1 MIDDPLMQQLL
12 EGFVDE
18 GREICDRVTKN
29 LLELEKLPAID
40 PAAFDEL
47 ARGLHTMKGS
57 AATLGLDELAD
68 LAHKMEDAAL
78 PLRGVT
84 GPFPMALADGLLR
97 TVDLWMSHL
106 KASAVGN
113 DLPDLKPS
121 FELMKSLAPAAA
133 PEQDAGEAAPG
144 EIRPLA
150 LEERTDPREPAADSP
165 AAPTPVVAASAHAE
179 VVELERS
186 DPEQSDPTPE
196 KKQDDGSWRVN
207 TRQVIGLLDEVERLR
222 ELRLRVEERRRD
234 LERGL
239 AQLSRLGML
248 AETAEARS
256 LLMGVSRAL
265 SADGEEA
272 ADIVTS
278 MEEGLKAITTVPV
291 RTVLEPLRRAVRDL
305 CKQTGKQ
312 ARLSVVGAEV
322 SLDRRVLESLRGPL
336 VHLVR
341 NAVDHGM
348 ELPDVREK
356 RGKHREGALVIRVE
370 QQGNMLFIEVSDD
383 GSGLDLARVREVAV
397 QRKLALPDEIAT
409 MQPAQLSQLIFR
421 PGFSTRTEVTEVSG
435 RGVGLDVVQRQ
446 IEALRGHVEVLS
458 VAGQGTRFILSL
470 PTGLGSSPVLVVR
483 CGEHVLGIPMIA
495 VESSR
500 PARTRELRIG
510 RNKVQLEH
518 REQLLPLLDLGAV
531 MGLRQAEVPTDG
543 QPVLVLHSQGK
554 RIALTVDE
562 VVADRELN
570 IRPLPVEVRD
580 LAAYQGAATM
590 ARGELV
596 LIVRADWLVLGDKRA
611 GSDGVGVT
619 RRALV
624 VDDSLTARALHRTAL
639 ESGGYLV
646 HTASN
651 ARQALELLKHSAY
664 DAMVSDIG
672 MEEMD
677 GYELTQAVRLRAEV
691 DAMPV
696 ILVSARDSGKDRE
709 RGLAVGAD
717 GFLSKKDC
725 ASGRLLSEVAAAI
738 ARRKGASA

>member
-1 MIDDPLMQQLL
+1 VIDDPLMQQLL

-40 PAAFDEL
+40 ESIFDDL
-47 ARGLHTMKGS
+47 ARSLHTMKGS
-57 AATLGLDELAD
+57 SATLGLDELSD

-84 GPFPMALADGLLR
+84 GPFPVALADGLLR
-97 TVDLWMSHL
+97 TVDLWFAHL
-106 KASAVGN
+106 KASAAGSE
-113 DLPDLKPS
+113 LPDLKLS
-121 FELMKSLAPAAA
+121 FELMKSLAPVRL
-133 PEQDAGEAAPG
+133 EGDEDDAQNG
-144 EIRPLA
+144 EIKPLS
-150 LEERTDPREPAADSP
+150 LEEKTG
-165 AAPTPVVAASAHAE
+165 PVGAIALGAHGVAT
-179 VVELERS
+179 VLDVERS
-186 DPEQSDPTPE
+186 DPEQSDPTE
-196 KKQDDGSWRVN
+196 AKQDDGSWRVA
-207 TRQVIGLLDEVERLR
+207 TRQVLGLLDEVERLR

-234 LERGL
+234 LEKAL
-239 AQLSRLGML
+239 AQLSRMGMQ
-248 AETAEARS
+248 AETAEARA

-265 SADGEEA
+265 GADGEEA

-278 MEEGLKAITTVPV
+278 MEEGLKSITTVPV

-312 ARLSVVGAEV
+312 VRLSVVGAEV

-348 ELPDVREK
+348 ELPEVREK

-383 GSGLDLARVREVAV
+383 GAGLDLARVREVAV
-397 QRKLALPDEIAT
+397 QRGLAQPDEIAA

-421 PGFSTRTEVTEVSG
+421 PGFSTRTAVTEVSG

-458 VAGQGTRFILSL
+458 VTGQGTRFILSL

-483 CGEHVLGIPMIA
+483 CGEHMLGIPMIA
-495 VESSR
+495 IESSR
-500 PARTRELRIG
+500 PARTRELRVG

-543 QPVLVLHSQGK
+543 QPVLVLQSQG
-554 RIALTVDE
+554 RRVALTVDE

-580 LAAYQGAATM
+580 IAAYQGAATM

-611 GSDGVGVT
+611 GADGVGVT

-677 GYELTQAVRLRAEV
+677 GYELTEAVRLRPEV
-691 DAMPV
+691 DSMPV

-725 ASGRLLSEVAAAI
+725 ASGRLLSEVASAI

>member
-1 MIDDPLMQQLL
+1 MQQLL

-18 GREICDRVTKN
+18 GTEICERATKN
-29 LLELEKLPAID
+29 LLELEKQPSMDAGT
-40 PAAFDEL
+40 FDDL
-47 ARGLHTMKGS
+47 ARGLHTLKGS

-78 PLRGVT
+78 PLRGLT

-97 TVDLWMSHL
+97 TVDLWLAHL
-106 KASAVGN
+106 KASAVGSE
-113 DLPDLKPS
+113 LPDLKPS
-121 FELMKSLAPAAA
+121 FALMESLAGASPQSGEEGAQPGDAQPPA
-133 PEQDAGEAAPG
+133 PEENAGTAPAVAPG
-144 EIRPLA
+144 GRAMVL
-150 LEERTDPREPAADSP
+150 D
-165 AAPTPVVAASAHAE
+165 V
-179 VVELERS
+179 ERS
-186 DPEQSDPTPE
+186 DPEQSDPTE
-196 KKQDDGSWRVN
+196 AKGDDGSWRVA

-234 LERGL
+234 LERAL
-239 AQLSRLGML
+239 VQLSRLGMQS
-248 AETAEARS
+248 ETAESRA

-265 SADGEEA
+265 SSDGEEA
-272 ADIVTS
+272 ADIVTA
-278 MEEGLKAITTVPV
+278 MEEALKSITTVPV

-305 CKQTGKQ
+305 CKQTGKLV
-312 ARLSVVGAEV
+312 RLSVVGAEV

-348 ELPDVREK
+348 EAPEVREA

-383 GSGLDLARVREVAV
+383 GAGLDLARVREVAV
-397 QRKLALPDEIAT
+397 QRGLALPEEIAA

-421 PGFSTRTEVTEVSG
+421 PGFSTRTAVTEVSG

-458 VAGQGTRFILSL
+458 VSGQGTRFILSL

-518 REQLLPLLDLGAV
+518 REQLLPVLDLGAV

-543 QPVLVLHSQGK
+543 QPVLVLQSQG
-554 RIALTVDE
+554 RRVALTVDE

-580 LAAYQGAATM
+580 IAAYQGAATM

-611 GSDGVGVT
+611 GADGVGVT

-677 GYELTQAVRLRAEV
+677 GYELTQAVRLRHEV
-691 DAMPV
+691 DGMPV

>member
-1 MIDDPLMQQLL
+1 
-12 EGFVDE
+12 
-18 GREICDRVTKN
+18 
-29 LLELEKLPAID
+29 
-40 PAAFDEL
+40 
-47 ARGLHTMKGS
+47 
-57 AATLGLDELAD
+57 
-68 LAHKMEDAAL
+68 
-78 PLRGVT
+78 
-84 GPFPMALADGLLR
+84 
-97 TVDLWMSHL
+97 VDLWLAHL
-106 KASAVGN
+106 KASAAGSE
-113 DLPDLKPS
+113 LPDLKPS
-121 FELMKSLAPAAA
+121 FELMKSLAPAS
-133 PEQDAGEAAPG
+133 EKNGEDEAQPG

-150 LEERTDPREPAADSP
+150 LEEKTGFSQAV
-165 AAPTPVVAASAHAE
+165 APGGRAVVLD
-179 VVELERS
+179 VERS
-186 DPEQSDPTPE
+186 DPEQSDPTDP
-196 KKQDDGSWRVN
+196 KQDDGSWRVA

-234 LERGL
+234 LERAL
-239 AQLSRLGML
+239 AQLSRLGMQS
-248 AETAEARS
+248 ETAESRA

-278 MEEGLKAITTVPV
+278 MEEALKSITTVPV

-312 ARLSVVGAEV
+312 VRLSVVGAEV

-348 ELPDVREK
+348 EPPEVREA

-383 GSGLDLARVREVAV
+383 GAGLDLARVREVAV
-397 QRKLALPDEIAT
+397 QRGLALPEEIAA

-421 PGFSTRTEVTEVSG
+421 PGFSTRTAVTEVSG

-458 VAGQGTRFILSL
+458 VTGQGTRFILSL

-510 RNKVQLEH
+510 RTKVQLEH

-543 QPVLVLHSQGK
+543 QPVLVLQSQG
-554 RIALTVDE
+554 RRVALTVDE

-580 LAAYQGAATM
+580 IAAYQGAATM

-611 GSDGVGVT
+611 GVDGVGVT

-677 GYELTQAVRLRAEV
+677 GYELTQAVRLRHEV